1 MESESVLQPLGSGG
15 GEVERAIHASV
26 PEPQSRQGELR
37 R

>member
-1 MESESVLQPLGSGG
+1 MESESVIQPLGSGG

-26 PEPQSRQGELR
+26 PEPKSPQGKLR